1 MGFIAIEA
9 WGKRAFEQ
17 FPFIKH
23 SAKRAYHLV
32 SYALS
37 SEKFKPEGEVIRI
50 TPNDGYDMQQRRIVQ
65 MLGKMR
71 LSVTFLCA
79 FIWQQGIILAI

>member
-1 MGFIAIEA
+1 MGFVAIEA

-23 SAKRAYHLV
+23 SAKRMYHLV

-37 SEKFKPEGEVIRI
+37 KDKFKSEGNVIRI
-50 TPNDGYDMQQRRIVQ
+50 TPDDGFEYFYGYYDF
-65 MLGKMR
+65 
-71 LSVTFLCA
+71 SFFTPFFLLISSNPKKV
-79 FIWQQGIILAI
+79 FSK

>member
-1 MGFIAIEA
+1 MGFVAIEA

-23 SAKRAYHLV
+23 SAKRMYHLV

-37 SEKFKPEGEVIRI
+37 KDKFKSEGNVIRI
-50 TPNDGYDMQQRRIVQ
+50 THPGFHEIH
-65 MLGKMR
+65 
-71 LSVTFLCA
+71 VT
-79 FIWQQGIILAI
+79 GIFNISII

>member
-1 MGFIAIEA
+1 MGFVTIEA

-23 SAKRAYHLV
+23 SAKRLYHMV

-37 SEKFKPEGEVIRI
+37 SEKFKAEGNVVRV
-50 TPNDGYDMQQRRIVQ
+50 TPDDGYEYFYGYYD
-65 MLGKMR
+65 K
-71 LSVTFLCA
+71 SP
-79 FIWQQGIILAI
+79 